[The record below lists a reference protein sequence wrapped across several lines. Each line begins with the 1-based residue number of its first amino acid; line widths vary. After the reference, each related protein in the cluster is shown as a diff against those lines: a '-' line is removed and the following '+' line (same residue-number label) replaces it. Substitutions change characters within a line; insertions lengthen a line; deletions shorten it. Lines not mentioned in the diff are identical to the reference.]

1 MASSSAFRGGDGVI
15 GRVKT
20 AASTLA
26 SENQILISDFR
37 KAIAMMKEIA
47 VELEKQNKTEMVKE
61 LEKEVI
67 ELLNGYEDTAHF
79 SLVVQSVGNSYEPGP
94 ELTDFKKLFE
104 DELSKLKASRPSDPQ
119 NHQLLRQFREAVW
132 NVHHAGQPM
141 PGEEQADIVM
151 TSTEC
156 SFLNITCPVSGKP
169 ITELV
174 EPVRSMDCKHIYEKA
189 AIMHHLRTNAA
200 PCKCPATG
208 CPKMLQAD
216 RVESDPLLLV
226 EIEEQRSR
234 QASRPDGI
242 EDFTELDDD

>member
-1 MASSSAFRGGDGVI
+1 MASSSTLRGGDGVI
-15 GRVKT
+15 RQVKI
-20 AASTLA
+20 AASTLS
-26 SENQILISDFR
+26 SENQTLLSDFR
-37 KAIAMMKEIA
+37 KAIGVMKEIA

-61 LEKEVI
+61 LENAFT
-67 ELLNGYEDTAHF
+67 ELLTCYEDCARF
-79 SLVVQSVGNSYEPGP
+79 SLAVQSVGDNYQPGA

-119 NHQLLRQFREAVW
+119 GHQLFRQFKEAVW

-141 PGEEQADIVM
+141 PGEEEADIVM

-174 EPVRSMDCKHIYEKA
+174 EPVRSMDCKHIYEKE
-189 AIMHHLRTNAA
+189 AITHYMKTNRA

-208 CPKMLQAD
+208 CPRILQANQL
-216 RVESDPLLLV
+216 VSDPLLLV

-234 QASRPDGI
+234 QTSRPDVV
-242 EDFTELDDD
+242 EDFTQFNVD